1 MMVIMMMMVMMIM
14 VVMMKMIIRTN
25 VLSVIPGV
33 EGERRPSRWK
43 NNR

>member
-1 MMVIMMMMVMMIM
+1 MMVIMMMMMIM
-14 VVMMKMIIRTN
+14 VVMMKMIIMTN